1 MLQCTR
7 LSQIGKNKTIYCMRL
22 FKHWAKTFGDDE
34 VFDPNSEML
43 VGNFKKFLSEQ
54 NDPESVDLSSFQ
66 FHDELDQDFWNQPDD
81 KLDPEIREKLLVIAK
96 DFWNSLEVGNAEYED
111 ITFTGS
117 LAAHNYSKFSDV
129 DLHILVDFSDIDDK
143 VDLVREYFN
152 AMKSIWNRLH
162 DILIKGYEVEIY
174 VQDINDPHEAQGLY
188 SVLNNE
194 WIKKPVL
201 DKQDFDKD
209 NIKKKAA
216 GLMDQIDRLQPLIDD
231 GKYQEAE
238 KYADKLKEKIRKMR
252 KTGLETVGAY
262 SVENLAFKVLRRN
275 DYLEKLSDSKR
286 EAYDKMLSLKE
297 WQLD

>member
-1 MLQCTR
+1 MKLY
-7 LSQIGKNKTIYCMRL
+7 NKWRQ
-22 FKHWAKTFGDDE
+22 TFGDS
-34 VFDPNSEML
+34 VSTQPNSEFL
-43 VGNFKKFLSEQ
+43 VKNFKNFINEQ
-54 NDPESVDLSSFQ
+54 NDPEDVDLSSFE
-66 FHDELDQDFWNQPDD
+66 FHDELNKDFWNQEDD
-81 KLDPEIREKLLVIAK
+81 RLDPEIRQKLIAIAN
-96 DFWNSLEVGNAEYED
+96 DFWNSLEVGDAEYDD

-129 DLHILVDFSDIDDK
+129 DLHILVDFSDVDDK
-143 VDLVREYFN
+143 TDLVREYFN

-174 VQDINDPHEAQGLY
+174 VQDVNDPHEAQGLY
-188 SVLNNE
+188 SISNDE

-209 NIKKKAA
+209 NVKKKAA

-231 GKYQEAE
+231 GKYEEAE

-262 SVENLAFKVLRRN
+262 SIENLAFKVLRRN
-275 DYLEKLSDSKR
+275 DYLGKLSDAKR
-286 EAYDKMLSLKE
+286 EAYDKMQSIKEQQNLKE
-297 WQLD
+297 

>member
-1 MLQCTR
+1 
-7 LSQIGKNKTIYCMRL
+7 MRL
-22 FKHWAKTFGDDE
+22 YNKWRETFDDS
-34 VFDPNSEML
+34 DKANLDSEFL
-43 VGNFKKFLSEQ
+43 VKNFKNFINEQ
-54 NDPESVDLSSFQ
+54 TNPEEIDLSSFE
-66 FHDELDQDFWNQPDD
+66 FHDELNKDFWNQEGER
-81 KLDPEIREKLLVIAK
+81 LDPEIRQKLIAIAN
-96 DFWNSLEVGNAEYED
+96 DFWNSLEVGDADYDD

-117 LAAHNYSKFSDV
+117 LAAHNYSQFSDV
-129 DLHILVDFSDIDDK
+129 DLHILVDFSDVDDK
-143 VDLVREYFN
+143 IDLVREYFN

-174 VQDINDPHEAQGLY
+174 VQDVNDPHEAQGLY

-194 WIKKPVL
+194 WIKKPIL

-209 NIKKKAA
+209 NVKKKAA

-231 GKYQEAE
+231 GKYEEAE

-275 DYLEKLSDSKR
+275 DYLGKLSDAKR
-286 EAYDKMLSLKE
+286 EAYDKMQSIKEQQNLKE
-297 WQLD
+297 

>member
-1 MLQCTR
+1 MKLY
-7 LSQIGKNKTIYCMRL
+7 KKW
-22 FKHWAKTFGDDE
+22 KETFGD
-34 VFDPNSEML
+34 SESINLDSEFL

-54 NDPESVDLSSFQ
+54 NSPEDVDLSSFE
-66 FHDELDQDFWNQPDD
+66 FHDELNEDFWNQEEQR
-81 KLDPEIREKLLVIAK
+81 LDPEIRQKLLAIAN
-96 DFWNSLEVGNAEYED
+96 DFWGSLEVGDAEYDD

-117 LAAHNYSKFSDV
+117 LAAHNYSQFSDV
-129 DLHILVDFSDIDDK
+129 DLHILVDFSDVDDK

-174 VQDINDPHEAQGLY
+174 VQDVNDPHEAQGLY
-188 SVLNNE
+188 SVLNNN

-216 GLMDQIDRLQPLIDD
+216 GLMDQIDRLQPLIDE
-231 GKYQEAE
+231 GKYEEAE

-275 DYLEKLSDSKR
+275 DYLGKLSDAKR
-286 EAYDKMLSLKE
+286 EAYDKMLSIKEQQNLKE
-297 WQLD
+297 